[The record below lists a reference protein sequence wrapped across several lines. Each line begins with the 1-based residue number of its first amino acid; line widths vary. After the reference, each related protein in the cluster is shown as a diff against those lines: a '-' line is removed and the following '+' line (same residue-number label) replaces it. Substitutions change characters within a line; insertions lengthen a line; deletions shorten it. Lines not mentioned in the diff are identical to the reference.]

1 MFRRKVKLP
10 TTIQE
15 FDDLAA
21 LVVKRYNLVDA
32 HHAAAVLSV
41 AIRHL
46 PPEQAYAR
54 LDYLGHY
61 ILKNIANHVA
71 NRKCQ
76 VLQHEAQ
83 IDQLASLV
91 EADPANSQARDAL
104 VKAAS
109 EGSKYAASMLDKF
122 GFDQPQVIPANPN

>member
-10 TTIQE
+10 TTLQE

-71 NRKCQ
+71 NHKGQ

-91 EADPANSQARDAL
+91 EYCAYAFYVHVCHWVGVECYPHPQL
-104 VKAAS
+104 AA
-109 EGSKYAASMLDKF
+109 K
-122 GFDQPQVIPANPN
+122 